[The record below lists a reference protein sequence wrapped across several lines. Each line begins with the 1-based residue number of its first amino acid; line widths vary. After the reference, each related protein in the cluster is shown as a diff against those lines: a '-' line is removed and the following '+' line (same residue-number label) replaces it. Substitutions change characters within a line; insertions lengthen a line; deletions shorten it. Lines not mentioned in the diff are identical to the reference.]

1 MEFVGS
7 KIKSKEVLIFHH
19 NITTVKTMEVSF
31 EQTRGGK
38 TSSLNEEIYIEGFE
52 KTQFSNQFLE

>member
-1 MEFVGS
+1 
-7 KIKSKEVLIFHH
+7 
-19 NITTVKTMEVSF
+19 MEVSF